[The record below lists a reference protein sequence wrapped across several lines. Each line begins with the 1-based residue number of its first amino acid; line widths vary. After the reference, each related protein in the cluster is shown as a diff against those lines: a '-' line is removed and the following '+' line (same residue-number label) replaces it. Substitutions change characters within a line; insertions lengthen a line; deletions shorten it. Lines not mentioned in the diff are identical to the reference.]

1 MTTATTLLEG
11 LYFGECPRWRDG
23 QLWYSDFYA
32 HAVFRVTPGQTP
44 VKVVEVPNQPSGL
57 GWLPDGRLLIV
68 SMTDRKLLRL
78 EGGALVEHA
87 DLNSLATF
95 HCNDMVVDSA
105 GRAYVGNFG
114 FNLEA
119 FIAERGAAAMAEAPS
134 ACLIRVDPDG
144 SVHEAAADIRFPNGS
159 VITPDGKTFIL
170 AETMGRVLTAFD
182 IAPDG
187 SLSNRRTWAET
198 GRALPDGICLDAEGA
213 IWIANPA
220 APECL
225 RIAEGGEVLDRVE
238 TSQPSFA
245 CMLGG
250 EDGKTLFIVTAPGSG
265 SVAEKEPKG
274 RIETARVTVGHAG
287 LP

>member
-1 MTTATTLLEG
+1 MATTTTLLEG

-32 HAVFRVTPGQTP
+32 HAVFRVTPGQAP
-44 VKVVEVPNQPSGL
+44 VKVIDVPNQPSGI

-68 SMTDRKLLRL
+68 SMVDRKLLRL
-78 EGGALVEHA
+78 EGGTLVEHA
-87 DLNSLATF
+87 DLNGLATF
-95 HCNDMVVDSA
+95 HCNDMVVDSV

-119 FIAERGAAAMAEAPS
+119 FIAERGAGAMDEAPT
-134 ACLIRVDPDG
+134 AALIRVDPDG
-144 SVHEAAADIRFPNGS
+144 SVHEAAAGIRFPNGS
-159 VITPDGKTFIL
+159 VITPDGRTFIL

-187 SLSNRRTWAET
+187 ALSNRRTWADT

-250 EDGKTLFIVTAPGSG
+250 DDGKTLFVVTAPGSG

-274 RIETARVTVGHAG
+274 RIETARVAVGHAG